1 MNNALA
7 FSLLLGLSAL
17 LAPMTEAHAAYP
29 ERAVTVVVP
38 FPPGGTTDILARR
51 FAAKLGE
58 SVQGTVVVENRPGAG
73 GNIGAQSVAR
83 ANPDGYTL
91 LFSTAGPLSINQH
104 LYANP
109 GYDPVKSFRPVAL
122 FASVPIML
130 VSTPSAPFKTVAELI
145 EYAKQNPG
153 KISYGSQ
160 GNGTTSHLT
169 MELLKTMLDLKMQH
183 IPYRGSAPASADLM
197 AGYVSVMF
205 DNSPSTLPFVQSGKM
220 HGLGIASAQRVDSM
234 KDLPAI
240 AETVPGFNSQAWFG
254 IVAPANTPDAVI
266 DRLNQATNDM
276 LSSKDFRAVLD
287 KTGTQPLGGSV
298 QDFVKFRDAEI
309 GKWGEIVQQAGVK
322 LD

>member
-1 MNNALA
+1 MNNAFA

-17 LAPMTEAHAAYP
+17 LMPMGEADAAYP
-29 ERAVTVVVP
+29 ERPVTVVVP

-51 FAAKLGE
+51 FAAELGE
-58 SVQGTVVVENRPGAG
+58 AVHGTVVVENRPGAG

-104 LYANP
+104 LYADP
-109 GYDPVKSFRPVAL
+109 GYDPVKSFAPVAL

-130 VSTPSAPFKTVAELI
+130 VSTPSAPFKTVPELI
-145 EYAKQNPG
+145 EYAKKNPG

-169 MELLKTMLDLKMQH
+169 MELLKSMLHLNMQH

-205 DNSPSTLPFVQSGKM
+205 DNSPSTMPFVQSGKM
-220 HGLGIASAQRVDSM
+220 RGLGIASKQRVDSM
-234 KDLPAI
+234 KELPAI
-240 AETVPGFNSQAWFG
+240 AETVPGFSSQAWFG
-254 IVAPANTPDAVI
+254 IVAPANTPNTVI
-266 DRLNQATNDM
+266 EQLNKATNDM
-276 LSSKDFRAVLD
+276 LSNKDFRAVLE
-287 KTGTQPLGGSV
+287 KTGSQPLGGSV
-298 QDFVKFRDAEI
+298 YDFITFRDAEI
-309 GKWGEIVQQAGVK
+309 GKWGDIVKQAGVK

>member
-7 FSLLLGLSAL
+7 LSILLGLSTL
-17 LAPMTEAHAAYP
+17 LAPMTAAQAAYP
-29 ERAVTVVVP
+29 DHPITVVVP
-38 FPPGGTTDILARR
+38 FPPGGTTDILARQ
-51 FAAKLGE
+51 FAAKLGDA
-58 SVQGTVVVENRPGAG
+58 VQQTVVVENRPGAG

-83 ANPDGYTL
+83 AKPNGHTL

-109 GYDPVKSFRPVAL
+109 GYDPVKSFKPVAL

-130 VSTPSAPFKTVAELI
+130 VSSPNAPFKTVAEFI
-145 EYAKQNPG
+145 DYAKQNPG
-153 KISYGSQ
+153 TISYGSQ

-169 MELLKTMLDLKMQH
+169 MELLKTTLNLNMQH

-205 DNSPSTLPFVQSGKM
+205 DNSPSTLPFVQAGKM

-234 KDLPAI
+234 KELPAI
-240 AETVPGFNSQAWFG
+240 AETVPGFSSEAWFG
-254 IVAPANTPDAVI
+254 IVAPADTPDAVI
-266 DRLNQATNDM
+266 EQLNQATNDM
-276 LSSKDFRAVLD
+276 LSSEDFRAVLN
-287 KTGTQPLGGSV
+287 KSGTQALGGSV
-298 QDFVKFRDAEI
+298 QDFVIFRDAEI
-309 GKWGEIVQQAGVK
+309 EKWGKIVKQAGVK